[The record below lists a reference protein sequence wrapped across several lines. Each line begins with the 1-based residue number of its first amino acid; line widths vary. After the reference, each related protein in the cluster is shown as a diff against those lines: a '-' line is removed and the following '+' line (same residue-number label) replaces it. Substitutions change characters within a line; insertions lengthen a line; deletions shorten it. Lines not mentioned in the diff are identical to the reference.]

1 MSKDFMQIQDPT
13 IRYFSAIKLII
24 YNVENEDRGRSRI
37 WISNEASMQNQ
48 KITVSK
54 RKIRKL
60 ELWGLFTVIQC
71 KTPVSER
78 KYQVPGDTQVG
89 EVNFCLKCTVPRAWE
104 EEQQWNSAKGGGREG
119 GGGLFHQDPSSLTWN
134 NCPYLSKDSS
144 MFFFLL

>member
-1 MSKDFMQIQDPT
+1 MQIQDPT

-60 ELWGLFTVIQC
+60 EL
-71 KTPVSER
+71 
-78 KYQVPGDTQVG
+78 
-89 EVNFCLKCTVPRAWE
+89 
-104 EEQQWNSAKGGGREG
+104 
-119 GGGLFHQDPSSLTWN
+119 
-134 NCPYLSKDSS
+134 
-144 MFFFLL
+144 